1 MLDDTFRVVQLLVVV
16 FEESLFHR
24 NTREI
29 EQDTCNAKEK
39 ALRVPRAVNIGW
51 RFTARMQV
59 FGETRT
65 RPSRCRTSAAV
76 LTFFAPIFSTAQ
88 LYPNSIFR
96 ASKQK
101 VLVAPAPLTIFTK
114 HTVKPQCRCWCDFVR
129 TSPAPLLEI
138 SETSVIS
145 S

>member
-59 FGETRT
+59 
-65 RPSRCRTSAAV
+65 S
-76 LTFFAPIFSTAQ
+76 
-88 LYPNSIFR
+88 
-96 ASKQK
+96 
-101 VLVAPAPLTIFTK
+101 
-114 HTVKPQCRCWCDFVR
+114 
-129 TSPAPLLEI
+129 
-138 SETSVIS
+138 
-145 S
+145 